1 MIQWVWEYIKR
12 IWSVARTAS
21 FRRRLVAFLAAIV
34 LVVTTIGM
42 VRPAKTAT
50 SEDAAVQQTAGD
62 TEQTAAGEQADQ
74 AAGVVQTAA
83 EENADQ
89 TGAEQ
94 ALPAGTFTAET
105 ATPVLTGSGQAKD
118 VATNAEVHYEAGAF
132 QSGSSFSMK
141 FIDKNSGDAA
151 LATKAAGD
159 QALAD
164 AALAAKGEQ
173 TAACYPYA
181 LTFHDADGNETEPA
195 AAVNVKLTFAALPK
209 TNANAQWAVFH
220 ITVVNGQ
227 YVAENLADSANEAN
241 RPLVTQNENGALT
254 DVSFT
259 AERFSDYVIAEV
271 EAIPTATPVPTAT
284 TAPTATAVPTATPA
298 PTATPTLTA
307 APTATTAPSAKEAE
321 SAATSPSDKSSE
333 TDSEAASSA
342 KAGTASSADAAES
355 SKPTVTPTGSA
366 KNAVSSEAATG
377 SATATPT
384 GSAKSAASSETA
396 TATPTGSAKGAASSE
411 TATATPTKSATSTD
425 SSLTPTPTIATT
437 SPARVMRRAA
447 EDEKTT
453 DITTNLT
460 NATITIDGQKV
471 DGTTAWSVKEGQE
484 YDLTLHFEETSSK
497 EFPDDDTWMTYK
509 IPDGLTVDDM
519 NTTFDMVI
527 NKEIANKKTITG
539 NKLVVDKASGLIKL
553 QWNTSDPNFEALKN
567 ANDAYIDVNIK
578 GSFGSDKKQIK
589 FSDTVTRDINVDT
602 SHNASVSKSGYY
614 DQNDGKIHY
623 TVTVNSSGTS
633 QNIVV
638 KDSITGTALTY
649 DNNVTYKS
657 TNGATAKVSKGE
669 NGFTAT
675 ISSMSSGEKVT
686 FTYTASVDLSKIK
699 KSGSAT
705 EAEAGNGVKI
715 TADDDHNPDDNS
727 ASNTV
732 NNISFSSLSKIAKSV
747 GDTYTEDNKTYKD
760 VTWNIKAN
768 EEQKTNIKSISDSI
782 DSGSQSIM
790 TYSGEGLTIVVTKE
804 DGTKETRNVKW
815 MDSSIKKTDT
825 GWTYTP
831 PTTDGKASYDVTYT
845 TKVNITGLNED
856 KTVKNNTSTDHNS
869 SSGNASVGPDAKD
882 RLSASKSATKVTED
896 EVEWTITINVPK
908 SGYDKLVVTDT
919 LPHTDPWV
927 GKVHMDW
934 YDTFGKIISV
944 SGLDD
949 SEDYVLDSTS
959 NPKQF
964 TMTFYKDKSHTKA
977 GVNENTTNRTITIR
991 YTTNNNKDWVQYISA
1006 GNRQDLAGHNNTALI
1021 ETPNIKTSVYGTAY
1035 PSSKTVKKT
1044 GALDETYTD
1053 SEGTTWQTIK
1063 YELILSGVTED
1074 DQILTDTF
1082 DTAHLSYV
1090 NANDLAQMKK
1100 AGKKV
1105 DEWNATVATIYGG
1118 GQYDQQQSP
1127 TAIDAKVTSSGIQ
1140 FNTGTLPRKS
1150 DGTLYDFYRIKY
1162 FLKIRVSDLDKLAF
1176 QEGGKQTFTNTVN
1189 WGAAESKT
1197 NVTYTFNPVQK
1208 EGDYKNLPKSASYT
1222 ITVNPSMV
1230 EMNGGQP
1237 MTLTDTFTHQ
1247 TIDYSTIKFT
1257 ATAKEID
1264 QSGAVSY
1271 KDRSEAVSYEV
1282 DAATG
1287 KLTFTIPDATSV
1299 VIKYDAKP
1307 SGASGESFK
1316 MTNKAELL
1324 AYSDESE
1331 SDWVKMDASS
1341 GGGGSTTELKLL
1353 KFEKR
1358 NMATKLSG
1366 AVFQLFDAD
1375 GNALKYDT
1383 GDKSGQNITFT
1394 TGSDGY
1400 VDINPNKSTGY
1411 SAGLEKGKKYVL
1423 REITAP
1429 KGYQVTEDIPFTISK
1444 DGSSDLSKNLYANGD
1459 TITVADKKITNV
1471 KVTLKKV
1478 DSGNLTKTLSGAVFD
1493 LYGSDYVD
1501 SNGDV
1506 NTSAQKINTTDLKT
1520 GSDGTVELGTLKS
1533 GTYYLV
1539 ETKAPS
1545 GYVAEEKPIKLT
1557 VTDEQV
1563 TVVQGTA
1570 TSSSDIIDGTSG
1582 QTATVTVTDSAGY
1595 VLPSTGGIGTV
1606 PFYVIGGILAIG
1618 AVVALVVRAKMKDR

>member
-1 MIQWVWEYIKR
+1 MWGYIKR
-12 IWSVARTAS
+12 IWSAVKAARKTS
-21 FRRRLVAFLAAIV
+21 FRKRLVAMLAAIV
-34 LVVTTIGM
+34 LVVTTVGM
-42 VRPAKTAT
+42 VRPARTAS

-62 TEQTAAGEQADQ
+62 TVQAEAGENADQ
-74 AAGVVQTAA
+74 TTGVVQTAA
-83 EENADQ
+83 EENADTAAQ
-89 TGAEQ
+89 TM
-94 ALPAGTFTAET
+94 PAGTFQAQT
-105 ATPVLTGSGQAKD
+105 ATSVQAGDDTAKS
-118 VATNAEVHYEAGAF
+118 VVTNAEVSYDADTF

-141 FIDKNSGDAA
+141 FIDKQSGDTTVSAQA
-151 LATKAAGD
+151 ESD
-159 QALAD
+159 QALID
-164 AALAAKGEQ
+164 EALVSKGEQ

-181 LTFHDADGNETEPA
+181 LTFLDADGNETEPA

-284 TAPTATAVPTATPA
+284 TAPTATAVPTATP
-298 PTATPTLTA
+298 TLTA
-307 APTATTAPSAKEAE
+307 APTATAAASAKEAE
-321 SAATSPSDKSSE
+321 SAATSPSEKSSE
-333 TDSEAASSA
+333 ADSEAASSA
-342 KAGTASSADAAES
+342 KAGTASSADSNAAES
-355 SKPTVTPTGSA
+355 SKTTVTPIASANRTASSDAATATPTKSA
-366 KNAVSSEAATG
+366 KGAASSDA
-377 SATATPT
+377 ATATPT
-384 GSAKSAASSETA
+384 GSAN
-396 TATPTGSAKGAASSE
+396 GAASSDA
-411 TATATPTKSATSTD
+411 ATATPTKSASSTD
-425 SSLTPTPTIATT
+425 SSITPTPTVATT

-447 EDEKTT
+447 AAEKIQ
-453 DITTNLT
+453 DITENLT
-460 NATITIDGQKV
+460 NATLTIDGQKV
-471 DGTTAWSVKEGQE
+471 DGTTKWSVKEGQE

-497 EFPDDDTWMTYK
+497 QFPDDDTWMTYK

-527 NKEIANKKTITG
+527 NKETTNEKTIKG
-539 NKLVVDKASGLIKL
+539 NTLVIDKKSGLIKL
-553 QWNTSDPNFEALKN
+553 KWNMSDRNFNALTN

-578 GSFGSDKKQIK
+578 GSFGSDKKQIR
-589 FSDTVTRDINVDT
+589 FSETVIRDIDVDT
-602 SHNASVSKSGYY
+602 THNASVSKRGYY
-614 DQNDGKIHY
+614 DQNDGKIYY

-633 QNIVV
+633 KNIVV
-638 KDSITGTALTY
+638 KDTITGTALTY
-649 DNNVTYKS
+649 NNDVYQQS
-657 TNGATAKVSKGE
+657 TKGATATVSKEE

-675 ISSMSSGEKVT
+675 IPSMSNGETVT

-705 EAEAGNGVKI
+705 EVEAGNGVTI

-732 NNISFSSLSKIAKSV
+732 SNISYSGLSKNAKGV
-747 GDTYTEDNKTYKD
+747 GNTYTEDGKTYKN

-768 EEQKTNIKSISDSI
+768 EDRKTNITYISDSI
-782 DSGSQSIM
+782 DANSQSIM
-790 TYSGEGLTIVVTKE
+790 TYSGEGLTIIVTKA
-804 DGTKETRNVKW
+804 DGKQQTRNVKW
-815 MDSSIKKTDT
+815 TDSSIKKTDT
-825 GWTYTP
+825 GWTYMP
-831 PTTDGKASYDVTYT
+831 PATDDKASYDVTYT
-845 TKVNITGLNED
+845 TKVNITGLNAD
-856 KTVKNNTSTDHNS
+856 KTVQNHASTDHNS

-882 RLSASKSATKVTED
+882 RLSASKTATKVTED
-896 EVEWTITINVPK
+896 EVEWTITINIPK
-908 SGYDKLVVTDT
+908 TGYDKLVVTDT
-919 LPHTDPWV
+919 LPHTEPWV
-927 GKVHMDW
+927 DTNGDGNNDKQMDW

-964 TMTFYKDKSHTKA
+964 TMTFYKDKSHMKT

-991 YTTNNNKDWVQYISA
+991 YATNNNKDWVQYISA

-1021 ETPNIKTSVYGTAY
+1021 ETPNIQTSVYGTAY
-1035 PSSKTVKKT
+1035 PSAKTVKKT
-1044 GALDETYTD
+1044 GKLYRTYKD
-1053 SEGTTWQTIK
+1053 SGGTTWQVIQ
-1063 YELILSGVTED
+1063 YELVLSGASED

-1082 DTAHLSYV
+1082 DTEHLSYV
-1090 NANDLAQMKK
+1090 DANDLEQMRKDGEPSD
-1100 AGKKV
+1100 ASH
-1105 DEWNATVATIYGG
+1105 ATVATIYGG

-1162 FLKIRVSDLDKLAF
+1162 FLKSQVPVLDQLAF
-1176 QEGGKQTFTNTVN
+1176 NNKGTTTFSNAVKWETA
-1189 WGAAESKT
+1189 GSKADI
-1197 NVTYTFNPVQK
+1197 TYTFKPVEK
-1208 EGDYKNLPKSASYT
+1208 TGNYDNLPKSASYT
-1222 ITVNPSMV
+1222 IKVNPSKI
-1230 EMNGGQP
+1230 EMNGGQN

-1247 TIDYSTIKFT
+1247 TIDYSTIKIT
-1257 ATAKEID
+1257 ATSKEID
-1264 QSGAVSY
+1264 KSGAISY
-1271 KDRSEAVSYEV
+1271 KDRSGDVSYEV
-1282 DAATG
+1282 DATAG
-1287 KLTFTIPDATSV
+1287 KLTFTIPDSTSV
-1299 VIKYDAKP
+1299 VITYDAKP
-1307 SGASGESFK
+1307 SGASDTTFQ
-1316 MTNKAELL
+1316 MTNTAELL
-1324 AYSDESE
+1324 TYKDDSNHE
-1331 SDWVKMDASS
+1331 VKMDASS
-1341 GGGGSTTELKLL
+1341 GGGGTTTGLRLL
-1353 KFEKR
+1353 KYEKG

-1375 GNALKYDT
+1375 GKELKYDT
-1383 GDKSGQNITFT
+1383 GDMSGQDITFT

-1400 VDINPNKSTGY
+1400 VDINPSKSTGY
-1411 SAGLEKGKKYVL
+1411 SAGLEKGKKYIL

-1429 KGYQVTEDIPFTISK
+1429 EGYQVTEDIPFTILT
-1444 DGSSDLSKNLYANGD
+1444 DGSSDLSQNLYANGS

-1471 KVTLKKV
+1471 SVTLKKV
-1478 DSGNLTKTLSGAVFD
+1478 DSGNTTKTLQGAVFD

-1501 SNGDV
+1501 SNGTV
-1506 NTSAQKINTTDLKT
+1506 NTSATAISTGLTTGT
-1520 GSDGTVELGTLKS
+1520 DGTVELGTLKS

-1539 ETKAPS
+1539 ETTAPG
-1545 GYVAEEKPIKLT
+1545 GYVAEDKPIKLT
-1557 VTDEQV
+1557 VTDEKV

-1570 TSSSDIIDGTSG
+1570 TSSSDITDGTAG